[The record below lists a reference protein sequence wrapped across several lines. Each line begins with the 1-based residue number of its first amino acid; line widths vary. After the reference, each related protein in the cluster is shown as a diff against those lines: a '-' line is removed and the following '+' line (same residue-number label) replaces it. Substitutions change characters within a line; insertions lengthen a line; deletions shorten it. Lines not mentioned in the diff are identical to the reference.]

1 MMKLIVKGVSLILV
15 MAILVAVP
23 VSAEEVAT
31 PYASAYFASHETY
44 VYVISG
50 NRIGVWFDVVASSKM
65 DELGVSSI
73 VMQKSSDGSTW
84 RDIKTFTPENYSVM
98 LTNNKSYYANGVS
111 YTGTYNYYY
120 RAKVQYYAKKGTGSA
135 TYTVYTSPLF
145 LAV

>member
-1 MMKLIVKGVSLILV
+1 MNKLIKGVSLILIISLF
-15 MAILVAVP
+15 MAVP
-23 VSAEEVAT
+23 VCAEENIA
-31 PYASAYFASHETY
+31 PYASAYFSSHETY
-44 VYVISG
+44 LYVIDG
-50 NRIGVWFDVVASSKM
+50 NRFGVWFSVVARDTM
-65 DELGVSSI
+65 DKLGVQSI

-98 LTNNKSYYANGVS
+98 LANNKSYYANGVS